1 MPSTRLLSTPN
12 AAQALLVLS
21 LSTIGV
27 QAQSNSIDDMTYA
40 GCFSSS
46 QPLSDQGSYTYQ
58 TSGYCRPLC
67 EDKNAAVFGLSDGSN
82 CWCGNQLPA
91 ASSKVSDSNC
101 DVGCNGYDKEN
112 CESRSTS
119 LRVGMLLTDYLRRR

>member
-1 MPSTRLLSTPN
+1 MPSTRLSTSR
-12 AAQALLVLS
+12 AAQALLALS
-21 LSTIGV
+21 LSTVGV
-27 QAQSNSIDDMTYA
+27 HAQGSIDDMTYA

-46 QPLSDQGSYTYQ
+46 QPLDDQGSYTYQ

-67 EDKNAAVFGLSDGSN
+67 EDQGAAVFGLSDGSN

-91 ASSKVSDSNC
+91 ANSKVSDSNC

-112 CESRSTS
+112 CRPRERARKYG
-119 LRVGMLLTDYLRRR
+119 LDADVLQ

>member
-1 MPSTRLLSTPN
+1 MPSTRLSTPYAAQVVLALLLST
-12 AAQALLVLS
+12 V
-21 LSTIGV
+21 GV
-27 QAQSNSIDDMTYA
+27 QAQSSSIDDMTYV

-67 EDKNAAVFGLSDGSN
+67 EDNNAAVFGLSDGSN

-91 ASSKVSDSNC
+91 AGDKVSDSNC

-112 CESRSTS
+112 CESLYNYKPRREILTS
-119 LRVGMLLTDYLRRR
+119 HRRWR